1 MRFDQAIAS
10 YESGDWPAAKAAA
23 NAILKSMPG
32 NGDALH
38 LLAVIAQ
45 DEGLQAEA
53 EALVCKAILTSPAKA
68 FIDLAY
74 LAPPGIP
81 MAPA

>member
-45 DEGLQAEA
+45 DEGLEA
-53 EALVCKAILTSPAKA
+53 EALVRKAILTSPAKA